1 MGDGVFQPQEIA
13 LRAER
18 AWDRLVHL
26 LPASLV
32 RAGLPP
38 RHIRSVLISALP
50 LEASAKA
57 ALALAGRGG
66 APVDVRLAPD
76 LFLKRSVELP
86 AAARRDAASAVAL
99 QMRQSMPGQAEGLV
113 WRHVTTPAST
123 DLVDVYVLKQARLTD
138 LMRDAGVTLRRI
150 TIDGIA
156 AAPLIDNRAAT
167 DRPERLWNRAAPLL
181 AAAALA
187 ATLGAQALTIA
198 DLNASVASETARVA
212 DLRDQAAA
220 ARATAEARS
229 AESSA
234 RLADRARLE
243 QENSRLRLIADL
255 TAALDNSVWISTLAL
270 NGNVL
275 RLTGH
280 ATGEIAPVIAAIRPL
295 PWVDTVDLD
304 GAVSVDAPTEERRFQ
319 LIIAIKSAAVTP

>member
-13 LRAER
+13 LRTER
-18 AWDRLVHL
+18 LWDALSRL
-26 LPASLV
+26 LPAPLL

-38 RHIRSVLISALP
+38 RRVRSVLVSALP
-50 LEASAKA
+50 LEPSAKA

-66 APVDVRLAPD
+66 APVDLRLAPD

-99 QMRQSMPGQAEGLV
+99 QMRQSMPGQAEGLI
-113 WRHVTTPAST
+113 WRHVTANT

-138 LMRDAGVTLRRI
+138 LLRDAGVTLRRV
-150 TIDGIA
+150 TIDGIS
-156 AAPLIDNRAAT
+156 AAPLIDNRINT
-167 DRPERLWNRAAPLL
+167 DRPERFWNRAAPLL
-181 AAAALA
+181 AAAALTA
-187 ATLGAQALTIA
+187 VLGAQAWMIS
-198 DLNASVASETARVA
+198 DLNALVASETARVSE
-212 DLRDQAAA
+212 LRDQAAA

-229 AESSA
+229 AESLA
-234 RLADRARLE
+234 RLADSARLE
-243 QENSRLRLIADL
+243 QENNRLRLIADL
-255 TAALDNSVWISTLAL
+255 TAALDSSVWISTFAL
-270 NGNVL
+270 DGAVL

-304 GAVSVDAPTEERRFQ
+304 GPVAIDAPSNERRFQ
-319 LIIAIKSAAVTP
+319 LIITLKSQVGTP